1 MWICVE
7 QIFVWNLCAIA
18 SLYFSHVRVT
28 KQDAEEIST
37 YIPLLET
44 TQVIVEWRYGN
55 AMVPY
60 QEFLPID
67 NSWQVQTVCKELQ
80 KI

>member
-44 TQVIVEWRYGN
+44 TQVIVE
-55 AMVPY
+55 
-60 QEFLPID
+60 
-67 NSWQVQTVCKELQ
+67 
-80 KI
+80 